1 MMLVLDNFDSFTYN
15 LVQLIGC
22 LNPQVVV
29 KRSVNSELEAIK
41 CLQPSHVVI
50 SPGPKDPCDAG
61 ISCAVI
67 EHFAGKVPLLGVCLG
82 HQAIASV
89 FGAQIVAA
97 PMPVHGHTASIQ
109 HCQQGLFRGV
119 KQGIRVARYH
129 SLVIDPESLP
139 SEFDVIAHYG
149 QIIMGIQHK
158 VHRGLV
164 GIQFHPESFLT
175 ESGVQLMRNFLQ
187 VKV

>member
-1 MMLVLDNFDSFTYN
+1 MILVLDNFDSFTYN

-22 LNPQVVV
+22 LNPKVVV
-29 KRSVNSELEAIK
+29 KRSSDSELEAIK
-41 CLQPSHVVI
+41 SLQPTHIVI
-50 SPGPKDPCDAG
+50 SPGPKDPRDAG

-89 FGAQIVAA
+89 FGAQIVTA
-97 PMPVHGHTASIQ
+97 PMPVHGRTAPIQ

-119 KQGIRVARYH
+119 RQGLRVARYH
-129 SLVIDPESLP
+129 SLVIDPVSLP
-139 SEFDVIAHYG
+139 FEFDVIARYG
-149 QIIMGIQHK
+149 KIIMGIQHK
-158 VHRGLV
+158 VHRGLI

-187 VKV
+187 AKV